1 MKDSYYIK
9 QCKQSWYLIIISSTM
24 SGIYTL
30 ITSPGIMY
38 ADSYG
43 RINFTYTVIDCV
55 KKVFTGYRNTI
66 TAKSWLTV
74 TPSFFM
80 AISRI
85 LTGDIVF
92 YTFGQAFLFLLVS
105 LFLIRRVN
113 THYPIIQYIL
123 FITCPLYYAV
133 SVYYEAG
140 IGCVT
145 GISMLIL
152 LLMGVDDCITTFDVI
167 LNWSMI
173 ALASFIT
180 FGYRANAFTIIPPL
194 FAFIFLMVKRKIL
207 RKICLIAAIMIGLSG
222 TALLPKIFGIDTM
235 SSYSTGFVWEIFT
248 TIQNMD
254 IEKQE
259 EYTDYLDEIG
269 GSGSTEEALTFS
281 SVSTVNSFLGC
292 SRFDMLTLSEEDN
305 GMIAVQKYIEL
316 WMEEPRACL
325 QTKWEFVKKTLG
337 IGEPI
342 NCWEYGYNIYDRMDE
357 LGFHDWKPREM
368 FVDSYLGFHRC
379 ISILRYPWII
389 YAITLALVVWLW
401 IKKDDRRQLYSY
413 ILAIA
418 VFYYGAFIL
427 NTQSFELRYFYP
439 SLYLMSIMDTA
450 ILMDLVAVL
459 IKKTV
464 TADHIS

>member
-1 MKDSYYIK
+1 MKNSYYIRK
-9 QCKQSWYLIIISSTM
+9 FREFWYFVLMSAILAGISTM
-24 SGIYTL
+24 IV
-30 ITSPGIMY
+30 SPGIMY

-55 KKVFTGYRNTI
+55 KKIFAGHSNAV

-85 LTGDIVF
+85 FTGDIVL
-92 YTFGQAFLFLLVS
+92 YNFGQALLFFLASLLLV
-105 LFLIRRVN
+105 RRLN
-113 THYPIIQYIL
+113 THYTVIQYSL
-123 FITCPLYYAV
+123 FDICPFYYAV

-140 IGCVT
+140 IGCIT
-145 GISMLIL
+145 GIAMLIL
-152 LLMGVDDCITTFDVI
+152 FLSTTNKCITRFDVI
-167 LNWSMI
+167 LNWIMI
-173 ALASFIT
+173 AVSSFVI

-194 FAFIFLMVKRKIL
+194 IAFILFAVKRKTVG
-207 RKICLIAAIMIGLSG
+207 KICLILSIVIGLVG
-222 TALLPKIFGIDTM
+222 TIVLPGIFHIDTM

-248 TIQNMD
+248 TIQNMN

-259 EYTDYLDEIG
+259 KYTDYLDEIG
-269 GSGSTEEALTFS
+269 GSGSTEEALTLS
-281 SVSTVNSFLGC
+281 SVSTVNSFLGY

-316 WMEEPRACL
+316 WMEEPKACL

-342 NCWEYGYNIYDRMDE
+342 NCWEYGYNIYDKMDE

-389 YAITLALVVWLW
+389 YVVTLLLVVWSR

-459 IKKTV
+459 IKKL
-464 TADHIS
+464 